1 MILLVSGVYDFN
13 QDGEKARWVSTAFKA
28 HANAMLDRWQE
39 QDAKEIGAVKAKEKR
54 QQIIQMAKTLMEGK
68 K

>member
-1 MILLVSGVYDFN
+1 MNGIYDFN
-13 QDGEKARWVSTAFKA
+13 QDSEKARWLSTAFKD
-28 HANAMLDRWQE
+28 HANAMMDRWQK
-39 QDAKEIGAVKAKEKR
+39 QDEVVVGKEAAKLKR